1 LAVGKETLEKERVGR
16 EGHTY
21 ETTDVVGFA
30 GASKSYG
37 GVRAVEGLDLAIG
50 RGETVALLG
59 PNGAGKS
66 TTIGMLLG
74 LLPPDEGTVRL
85 FGGSPRGAVAAGRV
99 GSMLQEAGLPS
110 NVKVA
115 ELVAFVRGLYPE
127 PLPVEKILAT
137 AGISGLIGRRSD
149 KLSGGQTA
157 RVRFA
162 LALSG
167 DPDLLVLD
175 EPTAAMDV
183 EGRREF
189 WKSMRSH
196 AATGRTILFSTHY
209 LEEADVNADRIV
221 VIAGGRVVAEGPGT
235 EIKNRAGGRTV
246 SLDLSGG
253 PSGGLDRLPGVVSV
267 EMHGDRATL
276 RSTDS
281 DATVAALVGER
292 GTPRNLEVSG
302 VGLEEAFLALTTQ
315 DKTREE
321 N

>member
-1 LAVGKETLEKERVGR
+1 MGKEALEKARVEQRRQTGK
-16 EGHTY
+16 
-21 ETTDVVGFA
+21 TTNVVDFVD
-30 GASKSYG
+30 ASKSYG
-37 GVRAVEGLDLAIG
+37 QVLAVDGLDLAVG

-85 FGGSPRGAVAAGRV
+85 FGGSPHGAVAAGKV
-99 GSMLQEAGLPS
+99 GCMLQEAGLPS
-110 NVKVA
+110 SVKVG
-115 ELVAFVRGLYPE
+115 ELVSFVRGLYPE
-127 PLPVEKILAT
+127 PMPVEEIMAT
-137 AGISGLIGRRSD
+137 AGISNLADRRSD

-162 LALSG
+162 LALAG

-183 EGRREF
+183 EGRRAF

-196 AATGRTILFSTHY
+196 TATGRTILFSTHY
-209 LEEADVNADRIV
+209 LEEADLNADRIV
-221 VIAGGRVVAEGPGT
+221 VVAGGKVVADGSGA
-235 EIKNRAGGRTV
+235 EIKNRVGGRTV
-246 SLDLSGG
+246 SLDLAGN

-267 EMHGDRATL
+267 ELHGDRATL

-281 DATVAALVGER
+281 DATVAALVDER

-302 VGLEEAFLALTTQ
+302 AGLEEAFLALTTR

>member
-1 LAVGKETLEKERVGR
+1 MGKGALERNSVGLG
-16 EGHTY
+16 GHIGKTA
-21 ETTDVVGFA
+21 DVVGFA
-30 GASKSYG
+30 GVSKSYG
-37 GVRAVEGLDLAIG
+37 EVLAVDGLDLAIG
-50 RGETVALLG
+50 GGETVALLG

-74 LLPPDEGTVRL
+74 LLPPEAGTVRL
-85 FGGSPRGAVAAGRV
+85 FGGSPHGAIASGRV
-99 GSMLQEAGLPS
+99 GSMLQEGGLPS
-110 NVKVA
+110 NVKVG
-115 ELVAFVRGLYPE
+115 ELVYFVRGLYPE
-127 PLPVEKILAT
+127 PMPVDEILAT

-162 LALSG
+162 LALAG

-183 EGRREF
+183 EGRRTF

-221 VIAGGRVVAEGPGT
+221 VIAGGRLVADGSGA
-235 EIKNRAGGRTV
+235 EIKRRVGGRSV
-246 SLDLSGG
+246 SLDLDGG
-253 PSGGLDRLPGVVSV
+253 PSGGLDGLPGVVSV
-267 EMHGDRATL
+267 ELHGDRATL
-276 RSTDS
+276 RCTDS
-281 DATVAALVGER
+281 DATVAALVDER
-292 GTPRNLEVSG
+292 GTPRNLEVG
-302 VGLEEAFLALTTQ
+302 GAELEEAFLALTM
-315 DKTREE
+315 KEETREE

>member
-1 LAVGKETLEKERVGR
+1 MGKEALEKVRVR
-16 EGHTY
+16 LRGHAG

-30 GASKSYG
+30 GVSKSYG
-37 GVRAVEGLDLAIG
+37 EVLAVDGLDLAIG

-85 FGGSPRGAVAAGRV
+85 FGGSPHGAVASGRV
-99 GSMLQEAGLPS
+99 GSMLQEGGLPS
-110 NVKVA
+110 NVKVG
-115 ELVAFVRGLYPE
+115 ELVSFVRGLYPE
-127 PLPVEKILAT
+127 PMSVEEVLAT
-137 AGISGLIGRRSD
+137 AGISDLVGRRSD

-162 LALSG
+162 LALAG

-183 EGRREF
+183 EGRRAF
-189 WKSMRSH
+189 WTSMRSH

-221 VIAGGRVVAEGPGT
+221 VIAGGRVVADGSGA
-235 EIKNRAGGRTV
+235 EIKSKVGGRSV
-246 SLDLSGG
+246 SLDLVGSL
-253 PSGGLDRLPGVVSV
+253 SGGLDRLPGVVSV
-267 EMHGDRATL
+267 ELHGDRATL
-276 RSTDS
+276 RCRDS

-292 GTPRNLEVSG
+292 GTPRNLEVG
-302 VGLEEAFLALTTQ
+302 GAGLEEAFLALTA
-315 DKTREE
+315 KEETREE

>member
-1 LAVGKETLEKERVGR
+1 
-16 EGHTY
+16 
-21 ETTDVVGFA
+21 
-30 GASKSYG
+30 
-37 GVRAVEGLDLAIG
+37 
-50 RGETVALLG
+50 
-59 PNGAGKS
+59 
-66 TTIGMLLG
+66 M
-74 LLPPDEGTVRL
+74 
-85 FGGSPRGAVAAGRV
+85 
-99 GSMLQEAGLPS
+99 
-110 NVKVA
+110 
-115 ELVAFVRGLYPE
+115 RGLYPE
-127 PLPVEKILAT
+127 PLPIGEILAT

-221 VIAGGRVVAEGPGT
+221 VIAGGRVVADGPGT

-267 EMHGDRATL
+267 ELHGDRAAL